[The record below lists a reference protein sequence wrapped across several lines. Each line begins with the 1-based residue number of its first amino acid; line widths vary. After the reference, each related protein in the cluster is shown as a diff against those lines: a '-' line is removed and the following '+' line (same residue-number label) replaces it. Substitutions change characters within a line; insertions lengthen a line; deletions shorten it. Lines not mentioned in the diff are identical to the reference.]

1 MNKHIF
7 YLSVAVALLGM
18 FPASPAMAQS
28 SNNEDEVV
36 KIDRMNQNAYHQGE
50 VIVKF
55 REDGAVRMRA
65 PRRTKFAT
73 AQDNAVDNLFTALGV
88 DSVEELMPLT
98 GTRPMPKR
106 IKAYNGKDIEP
117 KNLGKLY
124 RIKLSEETAKQ
135 TPIFEVI
142 DRLKA
147 LDEVEY
153 AEPNYLVYALAS
165 PSSYENEPLHGQQWS
180 IKEIGLDKLWKEPK
194 IAGKKRSVIAILD
207 TGVDTEHP
215 DLADN
220 IWTNPAEENG
230 LAKQDDDANG
240 FVDDL
245 HGWNFIDNTPAQ
257 HDFNGHGTHCA
268 GIAAAVGDN
277 KIGITGANP
286 NALIMPITV
295 MQSDGTGDVATIIK
309 GIDYAA
315 ANGADILSMSFG
327 SYSSSIALEQ
337 SLGRAYANAVLV
349 AAAGNDFKCIYSHY
363 CDINKSPING
373 PMFPAAYT
381 FVLGVEASDANGNL
395 ASFSNFDH
403 DGPIMSTYS
412 EEQLYNYELRA
423 PGMSIISTY
432 PGGRYKQLNGTS
444 MACPLVAGAISAML
458 DRKEYLS
465 KELLFGDLIHVRLTN
480 TKKPDIINIFDT
492 YAITDA
498 DRQPNLSLVTYH
510 IADSVS
516 GDGDGR
522 PDAGETIE
530 VYPVIR
536 NAWGQ
541 AENIK
546 VWAKVGFYNQ
556 GTWTDDDTTL
566 VQVLTDSVPFGKPLS
581 SYAKATSL
589 NPIRIHFSEDCADGR
604 RFNITLF
611 ATCDNVAEEMQQYT
625 TLTVENGVEIGG
637 VIANDMTLYPNVH
650 YIVTAPLAVPTG
662 VTLTIKPGTVIKFKD
677 NTSFVCE
684 GNLIANGTPDSMI
697 VFTKADLDLGNIGI
711 FDVKSN
717 SISYAKFSNLVI
729 TGERPWTIGGY
740 LYHCIVSDIE
750 ASYPLH
756 YAMRSIQCNLQNL
769 VARTSLTNN
778 EHNAENRIFCNIT
791 NSYSSVS
798 AFHWFLN
805 VSAMVNNNLFG
816 NLCTDDNQIYSASY
830 ETTSISMY
838 NKPNYYGTANRK
850 LLQQY
855 ILDFNHTTDLLIS
868 WGAINLDSVL
878 TRPVKEAHGIVWKI
892 LINGIDAQDEFE
904 LLPPL
909 GVGTHKCDVYFNRA
923 MDTTIVPYISY
934 GVRPPYT
941 QHAISQN
948 GSWSADSTIYTAYFT
963 IDGKTVSDGLNRLYV
978 ADAEDN
984 EHFEIPI
991 ERYRFNM
998 EISAAGSMST
1008 GLMATPGLGKVT
1020 LDWETD
1026 EEDFADLLG
1035 YNIYRWTNDTIK
1047 WNRYWDSKLGQY
1059 VEAGWKFDTIRVN
1072 ETMIDAEEVN
1082 FVDFNVVPGKTYYYV
1097 IKQITTSLGSYA
1109 LSNPVVATPLTAVKG
1124 DANGSMTVDVA
1135 DVVTEVSYLTNGNPQ
1150 PFIFEAADVNTDN
1163 TVNILDVVG
1172 TINIIAHP
1180 AVQSQALNQGT
1191 ALYYIENGILYVE
1204 SDVVLGGVQFTFTA
1218 NKETANFR
1226 TLEALKPFEQVG
1238 QWTSDNT
1245 YLFMAYSM
1253 SGQTIGVGKTALMQV
1268 GDADMN
1274 AIVLSDAQGHNVQ
1287 AMPLVTSLNG
1297 VYTHPC
1303 INKVLE
1309 HSNIYIHYGDRK
1321 YTILGERIK

>member
-1 MNKHIF
+1 
-7 YLSVAVALLGM
+7 
-18 FPASPAMAQS
+18 MAQS

-36 KIDRMNQNAYHQGE
+36 KIDRMNQNAYRQGE

-65 PRRTKFAT
+65 QRRTKFAT
-73 AQDNAVDNLFTALGV
+73 TRVNAVDNLFAALGV

-124 RIKLSEETAKQ
+124 RIKLSEQAAKQ
-135 TPIFEVI
+135 TPVFEVI

-147 LDEVEY
+147 LDEVDY

-180 IKEIGLDKLWKEPK
+180 IKEIGLDKLWKKPK

-220 IWTNPAEENG
+220 IWTNPAEQNG

-240 FVDDL
+240 FVDDV

-286 NALIMPITV
+286 DALIMPITV

-349 AAAGNDFKCIYSHY
+349 AAAGNDFKCIYAHD
-363 CDINKSPING
+363 CPVNKKSAAQNG

-395 ASFSNFDH
+395 ASFSNFDE
-403 DGPIMSTYS
+403 DGPIMSTYP
-412 EEQLYNYELRA
+412 EEQLYNYELRV
-423 PGMSIISTY
+423 PGMSILSTY

-480 TKKPDIINIFDT
+480 TKKPDIVNIFDT

-522 PDAGETIE
+522 PDAGETVEI
-530 VYPVIR
+530 YPVIR

-566 VQVLTDSVPFGKPLS
+566 VRVLTDSVPFGKPLS

-637 VIANDMTLYPNVH
+637 IIANDMTLYPNVH
-650 YIVTAPLAVPTG
+650 YIVTAPLAVPIG

-677 NTSFVCE
+677 NTSFLCE
-684 GNLIANGTPDSMI
+684 GNLIANGTSDSMI
-697 VFTKADLDLGNIGI
+697 VFTKADFALGNIYG
-711 FDVKSN
+711 FDIKSN
-717 SISYAKFSNLVI
+717 SISYAKISNFIL
-729 TGERPWTIGGY
+729 GKSNNMSGS
-740 LYHCIVSDIE
+740 LYHCIVE
-750 ASYPLH
+750 NFKTYYPLFENTKPT
-756 YAMRSIQCNLQNL
+756 QCNLQNL
-769 VARTSLTNN
+769 YAIIALTFYSTSTL
-778 EHNAENRIFCNIT
+778 CNIT
-791 NSYSSVS
+791 HSTGPVHSGTLGWLEIADMKY
-798 AFHWFLN
+798 
-805 VSAMVNNNLFG
+805 NNLMG
-816 NLCTDDNQIYSASY
+816 NLCTDD
-830 ETTSISMY
+830 
-838 NKPNYYGTANRK
+838 
-850 LLQQY
+850 
-855 ILDFNHTTDLLIS
+855 
-868 WGAINLDSVL
+868 
-878 TRPVKEAHGIVWKI
+878 IV
-892 LINGIDAQDEFE
+892 
-904 LLPPL
+904 
-909 GVGTHKCDVYFNRA
+909 
-923 MDTTIVPYISY
+923 
-934 GVRPPYT
+934 
-941 QHAISQN
+941 
-948 GSWSADSTIYTAYFT
+948 
-963 IDGKTVSDGLNRLYV
+963 
-978 ADAEDN
+978 
-984 EHFEIPI
+984 
-991 ERYRFNM
+991 
-998 EISAAGSMST
+998 
-1008 GLMATPGLGKVT
+1008 
-1020 LDWETD
+1020 
-1026 EEDFADLLG
+1026 
-1035 YNIYRWTNDTIK
+1035 
-1047 WNRYWDSKLGQY
+1047 SK
-1059 VEAGWKFDTIRVN
+1059 
-1072 ETMIDAEEVN
+1072 
-1082 FVDFNVVPGKTYYYV
+1082 
-1097 IKQITTSLGSYA
+1097 
-1109 LSNPVVATPLTAVKG
+1109 
-1124 DANGSMTVDVA
+1124 
-1135 DVVTEVSYLTNGNPQ
+1135 
-1150 PFIFEAADVNTDN
+1150 
-1163 TVNILDVVG
+1163 
-1172 TINIIAHP
+1172 
-1180 AVQSQALNQGT
+1180 
-1191 ALYYIENGILYVE
+1191 
-1204 SDVVLGGVQFTFTA
+1204 
-1218 NKETANFR
+1218 
-1226 TLEALKPFEQVG
+1226 
-1238 QWTSDNT
+1238 
-1245 YLFMAYSM
+1245 
-1253 SGQTIGVGKTALMQV
+1253 
-1268 GDADMN
+1268 
-1274 AIVLSDAQGHNVQ
+1274 
-1287 AMPLVTSLNG
+1287 
-1297 VYTHPC
+1297 
-1303 INKVLE
+1303 
-1309 HSNIYIHYGDRK
+1309 
-1321 YTILGERIK
+1321 